1 MSPNVLN
8 GEKEAIC
15 RANIFSA
22 SEKEYGPQYKEHLL
36 EQYKLYLQSVIFT
49 SDLKLKIN
57 TYFLAIN
64 TALFT
69 AIGIIFSKSTL
80 NPIVWHFILP
90 LAGMVISFVWLG
102 VTYAYK
108 ERSVVKLRII
118 HCIEEKLPLATHTT
132 EWQLINERHANRFG
146 RFFFNIDL
154 FIPLIFMAAYIL
166 FIVLI

>member
-80 NPIVWHFILP
+80 NP
-90 LAGMVISFVWLG
+90 FVWLG